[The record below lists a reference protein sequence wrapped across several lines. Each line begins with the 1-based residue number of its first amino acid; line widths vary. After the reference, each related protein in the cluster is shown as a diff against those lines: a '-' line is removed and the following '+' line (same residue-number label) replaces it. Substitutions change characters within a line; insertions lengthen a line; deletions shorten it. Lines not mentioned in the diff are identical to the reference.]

1 MAATCG
7 ALLNA
12 YSAKNRDS
20 RAKRRQNAFDLALRW
35 DSSEM
40 VAVRGKAWSTFVEP
54 DPQPNYWIDTLD
66 AEARS
71 SVLRVLRFFRL
82 ITSAYKADIV
92 DHGMAKEL
100 FGVSYSRWVDRF
112 MKPQLQLFDLAML
125 DESNYRVDDKYLFVP
140 SDWLSKP

>member
-1 MAATCG
+1 MPIQLKTEIPGQSVVRTPLILPCDG
-7 ALLNA
+7 IQ
-12 YSAKNRDS
+12 AK
-20 RAKRRQNAFDLALRW
+20 
-35 DSSEM
+35 
-40 VAVRGKAWSTFVEP
+40 WSTFVEP